1 MIRSLTELT
10 LGASMR
16 NGRRPEADIC
26 GRSGL
31 LGRLPIALILAL
43 VPSFSLG
50 DTTTMPLQTNAA
62 LAAGDRPVRIVGFGD
77 SITGVYYHTGG
88 RRAWPEMLGVAIQR
102 IYPNAQIQIINAG
115 VSGGKT
121 SSGLAR
127 IDADVLAHRP
137 DLVVVMFGMNDVAAH
152 PPDVYE
158 ANLRTII
165 EKVRA
170 IGSEVV
176 LCTPN
181 AISQGD
187 ERRPLAKL
195 GEYADI
201 VRRLGAEL
209 GIPLVDFYTQ
219 FAAIQTDDPRRWIT
233 IMSDAI
239 HPNMRGHE
247 LFAEQIAQAITG
259 HDVSL
264 ADAGPLP
271 GLPHVQAALQEGR
284 PLRIVAQPPYDTLI
298 QPAIN
303 ALSPQAQCEI
313 VTWDTAGQS
322 LAQIEAEAKA
332 RGWFAFNQ
340 NPELPKPTLVV
351 IAVPASAAAP
361 DFERFYRSYTWVLN
375 WSLSFG
381 PAQWDALAVLPEVT
395 QPDLIDE
402 EHERAAW
409 ALEVVLGQD
418 IPYLTRPEGKQRGA
432 DELLHAWLREQL
444 QP

>member
-1 MIRSLTELT
+1 MPTE
-10 LGASMR
+10 
-16 NGRRPEADIC
+16 RRPGADIC

-31 LGRLPIALILAL
+31 RRCLPMALILAL

-50 DTTTMPLQTNAA
+50 DTTIMPSRTNAV
-62 LAAGDRPVRIVGFGD
+62 LAAGDRPVKIIGFGD

-88 RRAWPEMLGVAIQR
+88 RRAWPEMLGVALRR
-102 IYPNAQIQIINAG
+102 IHPDAQVEVINAG

-121 SSGLAR
+121 SSALDR
-127 IDADVLAHRP
+127 IDRDVLAHRP

-158 ANLRTII
+158 ANLRAII

-170 IGSEVV
+170 IGSEVI

-181 AISQGD
+181 AINQGD

-195 GEYADI
+195 GEYAGI
-201 VRRLGAEL
+201 VLRLGEEL
-209 GIPLVDFYTQ
+209 GIPVVDFHAR
-219 FAAIQTDDPRRWIT
+219 FGAIQTEAPRRWIT

-247 LFAEQIAQAITG
+247 LFAERIAQAITG
-259 HDVSL
+259 REVSL
-264 ADAGPLP
+264 ADVGPLS
-271 GLPHVQAALQEGR
+271 GLPHVQAALEQGK
-284 PLRIVAQPPYDTLI
+284 PLRIVAPPPHDSLI
-298 QPAIN
+298 GPAIK
-303 ALSPQAQCEI
+303 ALFPQAQCEV
-313 VTWDTAGQS
+313 VTWETAGQS

-340 NPELPKPTLVV
+340 DPELPRPTLVI
-351 IAVPASAAAP
+351 IAVPASAEAP

-381 PAQWDALAVLPEVT
+381 PAQWDALAVLPEVA
-395 QPDLIDE
+395 QPSLTDAE
-402 EHERAAW
+402 RERAAW

-418 IPYLTRPEGKQRGA
+418 IPYLVRPEGDGRAA
-432 DELLHAWLREQL
+432 DELLHEWLREQL